1 MVNGEACFVPE
12 LPVREESGQRGQI
25 MPEQPYVTAV
35 LCVGNRRQNLL
46 GRQNSLGKFKV
57 VTGDHSKHGP
67 EDDVEC
73 GRSAAHKGGEKAASV
88 CVRVIADHV
97 IWDWHTTHDLPD
109 IKKKFA

>member
-1 MVNGEACFVPE
+1 M
-12 LPVREESGQRGQI
+12 
-25 MPEQPYVTAV
+25 
-35 LCVGNRRQNLL
+35 L
-46 GRQNSLGKFKV
+46 GRQNRLGKFKV

-97 IWDWHTTHDLPD
+97 ICHWHTTHDLPN
-109 IKKKFA
+109 IKKNSHSPSRFNTNTHTHFPRTLKMNIVRITA